1 METLVSLLVLAG
13 CLFALVAAIGVI
25 RFPDCFCRLHAATKA
40 GAFGG
45 SLLAVGVGLRFS
57 DWGTWIE
64 VLLLIA
70 FFYTTMPV
78 AAHLIARASFLSG
91 IKPTKNT
98 DTTSYDEFQS
108 NALSPKKADD
118 DSE

>member
-78 AAHLIARASFLSG
+78 AAHLIARASHRAGIPPVPGTDSG
-91 IKPTKNT
+91 ELK
-98 DTTSYDEFQS
+98 EFE
-108 NALSPKKADD
+108 KK
-118 DSE
+118 